1 MNLMLV
7 YYEDPV
13 RFLQH
18 VGRFLEEHEA
28 ENNLILGISLSLAT
42 DPERIKYPPYF
53 AVVEERGTIQAAA
66 MMTPPHRIVLSRAEK
81 EPLTAI
87 VADLAKR
94 RIIIPGVNGPSETS
108 QAFANLW
115 VEKNG
120 GTYTPHRSMRI
131 YQVSHVI
138 PPAPIEGQMREAS
151 EKDKHTLHQWVSDF
165 TSEVGEPQDRE
176 DVIKTVQRGL
186 SDRRM
191 YLWEDRGLRSIAA
204 RSAPSSHG
212 VRINLV
218 YTPPEYRAR
227 GYASACVATLSQ
239 AMLDS
244 GRKFCCLFADVSN
257 PISNSIYKR
266 IGYSPVCD
274 FTEHN
279 FSP

>member
-1 MNLMLV
+1 MLIH
-7 YYEDPV
+7 YEDPV

-18 VGRFLEEHEA
+18 VGPFLEEREV
-28 ENNLILGISLSLAT
+28 ENNLILGISFSLVT
-42 DPERIKYPPYF
+42 NPERMKYPPYF
-53 AVVEERGTIQAAA
+53 AVVEEKGNIRAAA

-94 RIIIPGVNGPSETS
+94 RMVIPGVNGPSETS

-115 VEKNG
+115 LEQTG
-120 GTYTPHRSMRI
+120 GTHISHRSLRL

-138 PPAPIEGQMREAS
+138 PPAPIKGQMREAS
-151 EKDKHTLHQWVSDF
+151 EKDKNTLLQWVRNF
-165 TSEVGEPQDRE
+165 TTEVGEPQDSE

-186 SDRRM
+186 ADRRM
-191 YLWEDRGLRSIAA
+191 YLWEDSRLRSMAA
-204 RSAPSSHG
+204 RSAPTNHG

-227 GYASACVATLSQ
+227 GYASACVAALSQ

-244 GRKFCCLFADVSN
+244 GRKFCCLFADLSN
-257 PISNSIYKR
+257 PISNSIYQR

>member
-1 MNLMLV
+1 
-7 YYEDPV
+7 
-13 RFLQH
+13 
-18 VGRFLEEHEA
+18 
-28 ENNLILGISLSLAT
+28 
-42 DPERIKYPPYF
+42 
-53 AVVEERGTIQAAA
+53 

-81 EPLTAI
+81 EPLTAV
-87 VADLAKR
+87 VADIAKR
-94 RIIIPGVNGPSETS
+94 CMIILGVNGPSETS

-115 VEKNG
+115 VEKTG
-120 GTYTPHRSMRI
+120 GTYTLPRSLRI

-138 PPAPIEGQMREAS
+138 PPAPIEGQMRGAS
-151 EKDKHTLHQWVSDF
+151 EKDKATLVQWVRNFAVD
-165 TSEVGEPQDRE
+165 VGQPQDDE

-186 SDRRM
+186 ADRRM
-191 YLWEDRGLRSIAA
+191 YLWEDGGLRSMAA
-204 RSAPSSHG
+204 TSAPTSHG

-227 GYASACVATLSQ
+227 GYASACVAALSQ

-244 GRKFCCLFADVSN
+244 GRKFCCLFADLSN
-257 PISNSIYKR
+257 LIANSIYQR